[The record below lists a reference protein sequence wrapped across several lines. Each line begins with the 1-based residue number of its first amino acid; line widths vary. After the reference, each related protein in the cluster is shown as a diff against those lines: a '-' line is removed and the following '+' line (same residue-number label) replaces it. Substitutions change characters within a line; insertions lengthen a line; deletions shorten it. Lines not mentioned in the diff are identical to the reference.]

1 MEKQKNAVIN
11 ANFSFD
17 ESEPIVQVVEAVVK
31 APDATLPE
39 LTKPVIKKKTEKVLE
54 EAAKDEDRE
63 DSN

>member
-17 ESEPIVQVVEAVVK
+17 ESEPIVQVVEAVVE

>member
-17 ESEPIVQVVEAVVK
+17 ESEPVVQVVEAAVDVS
-31 APDATLPE
+31 DATIPE
-39 LTKPVIKKKTEKVLE
+39 LTKPIIKKKTEKVLE
-54 EAAKDEDRE
+54 EVAKDEDRE